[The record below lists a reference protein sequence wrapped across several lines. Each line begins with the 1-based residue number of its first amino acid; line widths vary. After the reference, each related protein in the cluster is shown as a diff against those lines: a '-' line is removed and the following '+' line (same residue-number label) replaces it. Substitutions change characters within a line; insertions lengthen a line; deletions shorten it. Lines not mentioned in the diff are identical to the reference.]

1 MTALNTFHSIYDEIS
16 NNYEE
21 THQKETDHVI
31 DALIKQRAF
40 TYTRLISLIQQ
51 HKDEIPLGIIEVSE
65 PDMLNYLI
73 FLETNWTFDEI
84 RRLDLKDVLLLLRPA
99 MLDCIPETESKY
111 LKEEAETEKYLRRE
125 RQYVLSEAAIQ
136 PDLPDMNFPH
146 FWRLVEKS
154 TE

>member
-1 MTALNTFHSIYDEIS
+1 MSAFSTFHAIYDEIS

-21 THQKETDHVI
+21 THQKEPHHVI

-51 HKDEIPLGIIEVSE
+51 HKDEAPLGIIEISE

-84 RRLDLKDVLLLLRPA
+84 RRLDLKDVLLLLRTA

-111 LKEEAETEKYLRRE
+111 LKEEAETERYLRRE
-125 RQYVLSEAAIQ
+125 RQYVLSEAATQ
-136 PDLPDMNFPH
+136 PGLPEMNFPH
-146 FWRLVEKS
+146 FWRLVEKL